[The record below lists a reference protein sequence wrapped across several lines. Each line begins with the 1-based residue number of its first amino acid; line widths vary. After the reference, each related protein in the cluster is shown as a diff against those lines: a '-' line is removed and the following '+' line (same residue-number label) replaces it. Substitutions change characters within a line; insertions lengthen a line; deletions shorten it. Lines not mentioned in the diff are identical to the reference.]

1 MNIKKMFSINPKIND
16 ALSIILKSIQDSS
29 IEKRRIAA
37 LVMFEII
44 LNNVEEKGN
53 ESYSRLLQ
61 TLYDKAVQGFSNGR
75 DSRFEEYVHRFE
87 ELLKTNEGEETKNRL
102 ETRTQVV
109 EIMDELKNRL
119 PYSYWMN
126 QCVEKLESEAPSLAM
141 KKLKRLERELK
152 RLA

>member
-1 MNIKKMFSINPKIND
+1 MFSINPKIND
-16 ALSIILKSIQDSS
+16 VLSIILKSIENSS

-44 LNNVEEKGN
+44 LNNIDEEKGN

-87 ELLKTNEGEETKNRL
+87 ELLKRNEGEEETNKL
-102 ETRTQVV
+102 KTRTHVV
-109 EIMDELKNRL
+109 ELVDKLKDRCKV
-119 PYSYWMN
+119 YSHKCY
-126 QCVEKLESEAPSLAM
+126 LEQLKSQVPSLAM
-141 KKLKRLERELK
+141 KKAKRLERELN